1 MKLWKIVRW
10 VFLTVLVLVL
20 ILLLTK
26 PPSPATDIGAARKK
40 QLASQFEQKLGTLE
54 EARATG
60 QSGAAESFSS
70 DEVNAGLQAMIEA
83 GQQGTGP
90 ADAAQVHNVNVAFEG
105 DEVTGQ
111 ASVERLGKDIYVT
124 VRGRLGARDGYV
136 TFDPTEFKIGNLTI
150 PVSMVNPRLQERLK
164 DPDVRERL
172 KLPDFIAD
180 LRVRDGQLEI
190 TQK

>member
-10 VFLTVLVLVL
+10 VFLAVLVVVL

-26 PPSPATDIGAARKK
+26 PPSPATRIGAAHQKE
-40 QLASQFEQKLGTLE
+40 LASRFEQKLGSLE

-60 QSGAAESFSS
+60 RSGAAESFSS
-70 DEVNAGLQAMIEA
+70 DEVNAGLQAMIET
-83 GQQGTGP
+83 GQEGTGP
-90 ADAAQVHNVNVAFEG
+90 ADPAQVHNVSVAFEG

-111 ASVERLGKDIYVT
+111 AAMERLGKDIYVT

-136 TFDPTEFKIGNLTI
+136 TFEPTEFKIGNLNI
-150 PVSMVNPRLQERLK
+150 PVSMVNPRLQQRLR
-164 DPDVRERL
+164 DPDVHERL